1 VTGDIV
7 REGRG
12 FMNLEDQLKSLVDNE
27 LGELVSE
34 ATFDAVSL
42 PLAPRVTSAT
52 LPSPALP
59 DERLTKAI
67 DLELK
72 SELSSERKEV
82 LMREMWKCSR
92 CGTVNG
98 LQLRRLVIRKSC
110 KKCAKLRESEPN
122 LIEEMIK

>member
-1 VTGDIV
+1 LRSDIV
-7 REGRG
+7 GEGRG
-12 FMNLEDQLKSLVDNE
+12 IMNLEDQLKSLVDNE

-34 ATFDAVSL
+34 ARGFPVSL
-42 PLAPRVTSAT
+42 PSEPRVIPSTS
-52 LPSPALP
+52 PSPALP
-59 DERLTKAI
+59 DERLIKAI

-72 SELSSERKEV
+72 SELSPERKEV

-110 KKCAKLRESEPN
+110 KKCAKLRDVESN
-122 LIEEMIK
+122 LIEEVIK